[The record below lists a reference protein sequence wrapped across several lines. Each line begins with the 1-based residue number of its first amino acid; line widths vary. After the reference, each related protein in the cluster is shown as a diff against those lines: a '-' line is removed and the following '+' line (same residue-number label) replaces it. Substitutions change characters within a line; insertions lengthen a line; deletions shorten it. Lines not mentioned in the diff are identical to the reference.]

1 MTLLIAID
9 SSQQLTYTASLSSNM
24 HNIKLLSQRIEHILS
39 KNNVAGKWHW
49 SKLSRKTREKLKKPL
64 ADLLE
69 EFPSVHI
76 NILEHKRPA
85 NVERKGWFI
94 YTVPARLAQKLE
106 PWLQGKYG
114 ELVLLVDDDYAV
126 VKGGRETRHFIEQL
140 VRQFAIRLTGKE
152 TSLRDGAEIWATI
165 KQPNGKIL
173 NFRAGIAEKDSEWIG
188 IIDLYLGIYDSSPEL
203 LLELGNVH
211 ASKIE

>member
-1 MTLLIAID
+1 M
-9 SSQQLTYTASLSSNM
+9 
-24 HNIKLLSQRIEHILS
+24 
-39 KNNVAGKWHW
+39 
-49 SKLSRKTREKLKKPL
+49 
-64 ADLLE
+64 
-69 EFPSVHI
+69 
-76 NILEHKRPA
+76 
-85 NVERKGWFI
+85 
-94 YTVPARLAQKLE
+94 
-106 PWLQGKYG
+106 
-114 ELVLLVDDDYAV
+114 
-126 VKGGRETRHFIEQL
+126 
-140 VRQFAIRLTGKE
+140 RQFAIRLTGKE